1 MLETSKIP
9 ERTRGNN
16 PVADDAVIESRLEAD
31 AAPQNGIDGMELLL
45 ILSRRKKTIL
55 QVTIAVAVVTAIVMF
70 LIPNTYTATA
80 TIVPPEQKQS
90 TLGAM
95 LGQIGSIAG
104 LSDSDLGLKNPG
116 DLFIGMLHSR
126 TIQDRLIDKFDLR
139 QVYRVK
145 RYQDARKKLDN
156 RSYIVAEKEGLISI
170 SVDDR
175 DPNRAAAMANAYV
188 DELHTLN
195 SQLAISEAGQRRL
208 FYEEKVS
215 AERDALSLAEV
226 QLKQSQ
232 EKTGLLQPD
241 AQARVIIQSVAD
253 MRAQVAEL
261 EVQIQAMRTYATK
274 DNPELRRAEQ
284 QLAGLRAQ
292 VAKMEHNTG
301 ELGNGDLE
309 LPTRKLPQ
317 AELEYLRRARDL
329 KYHEALYEFLGKQLE
344 AARIDEAKDAVVV
357 QVVDKALPPERKS
370 GPHRL
375 TIILVAALV
384 GFLLSC
390 AGVLVAE
397 SLRRHQ
403 EQDSQFRAR
412 VALLRHYL
420 RFS

>member
-16 PVADDAVIESRLEAD
+16 PIAEDAIAESRLEAE
-31 AAPQNGIDGMELLL
+31 AASQHGIDGMELLL

-55 QVTIAVAVVTAIVMF
+55 QVTLAVAVITAVVMF

-90 TLGAM
+90 SLGAM

-104 LSDSDLGLKNPG
+104 LTDSDLGLKNPG

-139 QVYRVK
+139 KVYRVK
-145 RYQDARKKLDN
+145 RYQDARKKLDAHT
-156 RSYIVAEKEGLISI
+156 YIVAEKEGLISI
-170 SVDDR
+170 SVDDH
-175 DPNRAAAMANAYV
+175 DPSRVAAMANAYV

-208 FYEEKVS
+208 FYEEKVN

-226 QLKQSQ
+226 QLKQA
-232 EKTGLLQPD
+232 EERTGLLQPD

-261 EVQIQAMRTYATK
+261 EVQIEAMRTYATK

-292 VAKMEHNTG
+292 VAKMQRSG
-301 ELGNGDLE
+301 GQSSNGDLD
-309 LPTRKLPQ
+309 LPTRELPQ

-357 QVVDKALPPERKS
+357 QVVDKAVVPERKS
-370 GPHRL
+370 GPHRI
-375 TIILVAALV
+375 TIILLAALV
-384 GFLLSC
+384 AFLLAC
-390 AGVLVAE
+390 AGLLISE

-412 VALLRHYL
+412 LALLRHYL

>member
-1 MLETSKIP
+1 MLETSKIS
-9 ERTRGNN
+9 ERTRVNS
-16 PVADDAVIESRLEAD
+16 PVANDAIVETPLEAE
-31 AAPQNGIDGMELLL
+31 ASPHSGIDGMELLL

-55 QVTIAVAVVTAIVMF
+55 QATIAVAAITAIVMF

-139 QVYRVK
+139 KVYRVK
-145 RYQDARKKLDN
+145 RYQDARKKLDA

-170 SVDDR
+170 SVDDH
-175 DPNRAAAMANAYV
+175 DPSRAAAMANAYV
-188 DELHTLN
+188 EELHTMN

-208 FYEEKVS
+208 FYEEKVN

-226 QLKQSQ
+226 QLKQAE
-232 EKTGLLQPD
+232 EKTGLLQPE

-261 EVQIQAMRTYATK
+261 EVQIEAMRTYATK

-301 ELGNGDLE
+301 EPGNGDLE

-357 QVVDKALPPERKS
+357 QVVDKAVAPERKS

-375 TIILVAALV
+375 TIILMAALV
-384 GFLLSC
+384 AFLLSC
-390 AGVLVAE
+390 AGVLVVE
-397 SLRRHQ
+397 SLKRHQ

-412 VALLRHYL
+412 AALLRHYL